1 MVRKKLFAIDPPTKN
16 ITIRVPSVIA
26 NEFNELL
33 WDEIARMEAEERSKG
48 TKLPQDI
55 KPSKADAKTN
65 VFKKLVLDKRR
76 KDDGDDAVEDS
87 MRRYN
92 ETQER
97 FKRANQFIIE
107 KAQTKDL

>member
-16 ITIRVPSVIA
+16 ITVRVPSVIA

-33 WDEIARMEAEERSKG
+33 SDERMRMYAAEISKG
-48 TKLPQDI
+48 IEPKDI
-55 KPSKADAKTN
+55 KISNADVKTR
-65 VFKKLVLDKRR
+65 VLKKMILDKRI
-76 KDDGDDAVEDS
+76 KDDGDDAVEYS
-87 MRRYN
+87 MQSYN

-107 KAQTKDL
+107 KVQTKDL

>member
-1 MVRKKLFAIDPPTKN
+1 MARKKLFAIDPPTKTV
-16 ITIRVPSVIA
+16 TIPNVPSVIA
-26 NEFNELL
+26 DQFNELL
-33 WDEIARMEAEERSKG
+33 LDEIARMEAAERSKG
-48 TKLPQDI
+48 TKLPQEI

-65 VFKKLVLDKRR
+65 VFKKMVLDKRR

-97 FKRANQFIIE
+97 FKQLNQLIIE
-107 KAQTKDL
+107 KT